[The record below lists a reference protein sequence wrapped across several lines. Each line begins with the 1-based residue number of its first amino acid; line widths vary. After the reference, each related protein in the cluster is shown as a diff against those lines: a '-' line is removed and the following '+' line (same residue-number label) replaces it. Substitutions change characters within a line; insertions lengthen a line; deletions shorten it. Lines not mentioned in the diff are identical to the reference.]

1 MEIRTQIT
9 REDLVALEWFNLL
22 RSGNARYQLLFWA
35 VVPPLAASGIPLWLT
50 AGHLSSLVRLSFLLI
65 VPVYMVLF
73 YRGTRGR
80 LARNLDDSCHTAQTQ
95 RELGD
100 YSILLADEGIH
111 IAHEAET
118 RFLAW
123 TDILRVIVNSS
134 HGFIY
139 TAENQALIIPQRC
152 FPQENEFALFMKMAV
167 IYHWNNQ
174 PTTTG
179 QAEDDQS
186 PSALAGAP
194 ALPAKK
200 AAGASTLRLTT
211 SAPPIAIRE
220 AKEGE

>member
-1 MEIRTQIT
+1 MMRRWANAAPIAASSLPPGTRLIRRLCLHTTSPPGTEFASYFQNPPTTMEIRTQIT

-65 VPVYMVLF
+65 VPVYMLLF

-100 YSILLADEGIH
+100 HSILLADEGIH
-111 IAHEAET
+111 ITHEAET
-118 RFLAW
+118 RFLRW

-134 HGFIY
+134 YGFI
-139 TAENQALIIPQRC
+139 
-152 FPQENEFALFMKMAV
+152 
-167 IYHWNNQ
+167 
-174 PTTTG
+174 
-179 QAEDDQS
+179 
-186 PSALAGAP
+186 
-194 ALPAKK
+194 
-200 AAGASTLRLTT
+200 
-211 SAPPIAIRE
+211 
-220 AKEGE
+220 